1 MFFFWNIV
9 KELNLSLGQELL
21 TKKESYQGFSFKIYR
36 EIKNTL
42 VWLLYSKTI
51 AVSVKHVSVD
61 EITKE
66 TKNLVVK
73 KASQDKD
80 IASKVIKNNSDRFVD
95 FFC

>member
-51 AVSVKHVSVD
+51 AVSVKH